1 MRLTMGLGF
10 LAAAIFCLLTLF
22 GGVLLLRRYPEWRFG
37 FFAGMTASAAV
48 LIVAQLTAHSMSEE
62 AGVSGHWLDSD
73 HGWLGLAA
81 SLIVLTAMLGLG
93 RVAARRRTAD
103 RALRLPLFSIE
114 RAAISAF
121 WIGRDGHILFVNDW
135 ACRTLGYRR
144 DELLAKKIWDIVPGL
159 TPEFWAKSWAELKQA
174 GSLTFEARHLTRD
187 GGVYPVDV
195 TANYIEFDGQE
206 YNCAFARDITE
217 RKRAEKELGLAK
229 ARAEAAN
236 KAKTEFL
243 ANMSHELRTPLNAII
258 GFSEMMRMK
267 LFGPLGSE
275 RYEAYARDI
284 HDSSTHLLGVI
295 NGILDLSKATAGKL
309 TLDEQEIDVRSLIE
323 QSARMFRDKAAERE
337 VELVFEVSED
347 SLVLRADPRLFSQ
360 IVINLL
366 SNAIKFTHASGTVT
380 VAAGLDDTG
389 AGYIRIRDTGIGISG
404 EDVDKVL
411 EPFVQL
417 EHAHS
422 RTHEGTGLGLPLVKK
437 FAELH
442 GGDIAIDSEV
452 DAGTTVTVLFPAER
466 VVAGQPATGA
476 RPMQA

>member
-1 MRLTMGLGF
+1 M
-10 LAAAIFCLLTLF
+10 
-22 GGVLLLRRYPEWRFG
+22 
-37 FFAGMTASAAV
+37 
-48 LIVAQLTAHSMSEE
+48 LIVAQASAHLMSE
-62 AGVSGHWLDSD
+62 GTDPWLDSD

-81 SLIVLTAMLGLG
+81 SLAVLTAMLGL
-93 RVAARRRTAD
+93 RNIAARRQTAD

-121 WIGRDGHILFVNDW
+121 WIGREGHILFVNDW
-135 ACRTLGYRR
+135 ACRTLGYGRE
-144 DELLAKKIWDIVPGL
+144 ELLAKKIWDIVPGL
-159 TPEFWAKSWAELKQA
+159 TPEFWAKSWAQLKQA
-174 GSLTFEARHLTRD
+174 GSLTFEARHITCD
-187 GGVYPVDV
+187 GGVFPVDV

-309 TLDEQEIDVRSLIE
+309 SLDEQEIDVRALIE
-323 QSARMFRDKAAERE
+323 QSARMFRDKAAEQE
-337 VELVFEVSED
+337 VDLVFEVAPD
-347 SLVLRADPRLFSQ
+347 SLVLRADPRLVSQ
-360 IVINLL
+360 VVINLL
-366 SNAIKFTHASGTVT
+366 SNAIKFTRASGSVT
-380 VAAGLDDTG
+380 VAAGLHDDG
-389 AGYIRIRDTGIGISG
+389 GGYIRIRDTGIGIAS

-417 EHAHS
+417 EHALS

-442 GGDIAIDSEV
+442 GGDIVIDSKV
-452 DAGTTVTVLFPAER
+452 DVGTTVTVFFPADR
-466 VVAGQPATGA
+466 VIEGQPTSGTQ
-476 RPMQA
+476 PIQA